1 MSRRAQASRSDNLQP
16 EKSGL
21 SWKTWAVLIL
31 VALFV
36 IIALQ
41 NSQEVAVKVLFFA
54 DMRMPLILALAVA
67 GAVGAVVGYS
77 APILLRHRRQE
88 RNRREKEDS

>member
-1 MSRRAQASRSDNLQP
+1 M
-16 EKSGL
+16 
-21 SWKTWAVLIL
+21 
-31 VALFV
+31 

-41 NSQEVAVKVLFFA
+41 NSQEVTVKVLFFA
-54 DMRMPLILALAVA
+54 DMSMPLILALAVA

-88 RNRREKEDS
+88 RRREKEDS